1 MAGKKGSTQY
11 SAEIKEQAVRM
22 FLEEGMTRQEIVEAL
37 GLRKP
42 ERVTEWVQAY
52 RREGVLGLHKG
63 KGRPRKAED
72 KDAYIARL
80 EMENDLLKKF
90 HAELRKLTNG
100 EHDTE

>member
-1 MAGKKGSTQY
+1 
-11 SAEIKEQAVRM
+11 M

-37 GLRKP
+37 GLRTAD
-42 ERVTEWVQAY
+42 RVSKWVQVY
-52 RREGVLGLHKG
+52 RREGELGLHKG

-90 HAELRKLTNG
+90 HAELRKLTHG
-100 EHDTE
+100 KHDTE